1 MIRVLFA
8 STCIICPRWR
18 TRQSH
23 RFHTCNRYN
32 SPASHM
38 PCIGWAEAPVKIA
51 RMTLTIKLDGNWS
64 SFQLANNT
72 PPLSVTGSVIA
83 PSARI
88 IPIHPFIGAH
98 AHSYSSELFP
108 ASVFTPTSEHSRS
121 VPRPPH
127 YVLPSD
133 RKWTTQPHCS
143 TKVIPPETR
152 NVLAIRV
159 MGNETTS
166 SWSRFG

>member
-88 IPIHPFIGAH
+88 ILLH
-98 AHSYSSELFP
+98 AFQCAPACCQRTVPFP
-108 ASVFTPTSEHSRS
+108 ATSCPNPLTAAFLYTPHAPAP
-121 VPRPPH
+121 V
-127 YVLPSD
+127 
-133 RKWTTQPHCS
+133 
-143 TKVIPPETR
+143 
-152 NVLAIRV
+152 AI
-159 MGNETTS
+159 
-166 SWSRFG
+166 